1 MSRSKNVMCIP
12 HNRKLVG
19 TVVGLALANANHN
32 EHNEVFESTLT
43 KIVLLI
49 NTGSVLRR
57 CSLFCGRLGF
67 VSDCTYSLRDA
78 VLIIRIM

>member
-1 MSRSKNVMCIP
+1 MFMCIS
-12 HNRKLVG
+12 HNRTLVG
-19 TVVGLALANANHN
+19 TMVGLTLANANHN

-43 KIVLLI
+43 KNVLLI
-49 NTGSVLRR
+49 NNGSVLRP

-67 VSDCTYSLRDA
+67 VSDCTYSLKDA